1 MKRTFDLIV
10 SVISILILSPVFIV
24 TYFYV
29 LKNLGKPV
37 FFNQERPGKNEKIF
51 KLYKF
56 RTMKILYDTENN
68 LLSDELR
75 MSDAGKKV
83 RDLSLDELPQLFNVV
98 KGDLSIV
105 GPRPLL
111 KEYLP
116 LYNEEQKKRHNIR
129 PGLTGWAQVNGRNSL
144 SWEEKFKLDVWYVEN
159 RSFLLDIKI
168 IFMTIRKVLRR
179 SDIQHEGHVTMEKF
193 KGNM

>member
-10 SVISILILSPVFIV
+10 SVISMLILSPVFIV
-24 TYFYV
+24 TYFYI
-29 LKNLGKPV
+29 LKNLGRPV

-75 MSDAGKKV
+75 MSDAGKKI
-83 RDLSLDELPQLFNVV
+83 RDLSLDELPQIFNVL

-159 RSFLLDIKI
+159 KSFLIDIKI

>member
-1 MKRTFDLIV
+1 MKRAFDLIV
-10 SVISILILSPVFIV
+10 SVFSILILSPVFIV
-24 TYFYV
+24 TYFYI

-56 RTMKILYDTENN
+56 RTMKNLYDKDNN

-83 RDLSLDELPQLFNVV
+83 RDLSLDELPQLFNVL

-116 LYNEEQKKRHNIR
+116 LYNKEQKKRHNIR

-144 SWEEKFKLDVWYVEN
+144 SWDEKFKLDVWYVEN
-159 RSFLLDIKI
+159 RSFLLDLKI